1 MTSIHP
7 SSGSS
12 NMCLLQLMINVLWYT
27 ESLSIT
33 KCNNNNL
40 YLLLRIKCW
49 GWRWCLY
56 EDVSVP
62 SMTRY
67 TGKWRPRRVACHIRM
82 IYGRGRGGWAAHSAP
97 HSFPCMHYELCF
109 QNRHTRIGDKMRS
122 HHLQCRKQRRSSS
135 SCFTSSWLWWENVGE
150 LR

>member
-12 NMCLLQLMINVLWYT
+12 NMCLLQLMINVFSAKRNATTTVSTCSEL
-27 ESLSIT
+27 
-33 KCNNNNL
+33 NA
-40 YLLLRIKCW
+40 
-49 GWRWCLY
+49 
-56 EDVSVP
+56 EDEAVSSTISVP
-62 SMTRY
+62 AVTRY

-82 IYGRGRGGWAAHSAP
+82 IYGRGRGGEAAHSAP

-135 SCFTSSWLWWENVGE
+135 SCFTSS
-150 LR
+150 